1 MKHRLLKAEYLPLWF
16 SMLVMWFTLFIYVA
30 GPVRWIDKWDWA
42 EFITI
47 LLLVLYFVAFAAGYL
62 LRSKKLAKK
71 EPVLMDL
78 TEHFN
83 WKKFLRIS
91 IWINL
96 FLTVSNAQIYSS
108 TSDIISLFIQA
119 IKGIF
124 SPDAVYYGK
133 DASSRMGNVVV
144 WLTFLYSPAMYIT
157 WFLSVFK
164 FKSLEKRERIV
175 VVFTFAVELARWL
188 SVGTNK
194 GLFDIVLLFVTF
206 FLVLCMH
213 YLGRPD
219 FKTEENRALI
229 KRITIIVM
237 VALILFFAFFGMALS
252 ARVNGQYN
260 EENYAHFPYNLVPK
274 GLRFLV
280 DKAVHYLVHGYN
292 NMERIIENCEF
303 KWTFGLGNSRFSMQ
317 IVNIIFG
324 VDLTGRTY
332 PYQLKEFG
340 VDPLVS
346 WHSAYSWFASDL
358 TFVGVIV
365 LMFFAGY
372 YMCGLTYD
380 VVQRKDPVAM
390 ALLYLMVLMVVNASC
405 TNYVLAY
412 TNGFAGFWGLF
423 VIRWLQ
429 KHDKIRNKLWKVT
442 QTVCVCCIEFYHR
455 VCDFCVKWYNRA
467 VAFCTPYIRR
477 AWTSFKN
484 LLLRIVEYYKSK
496 KQNKGQ

>member
-1 MKHRLLKAEYLPLWF
+1 MKRKLLKAESLPLWF

-30 GPVRWIDKWDWA
+30 GPIRWIDKWDVF

-62 LRSKKLAKK
+62 LRSRKLSQSKLILA
-71 EPVLMDL
+71 DL
-78 TEHFN
+78 TEHLN
-83 WKKFLRIS
+83 WKKFLSIS

-108 TSDIISLFIQA
+108 TTDIFSLFGQA

-124 SPDAVYYGK
+124 SPDTVYYGK
-133 DASSRMGNVVV
+133 DASSRMGSVVV

-157 WFLSVFK
+157 WFLSVYK

-175 VVFTFAVELARWL
+175 VVFTFVVELARWL

-213 YLGRPD
+213 YLGRQD
-219 FKTEENRALI
+219 FKTQEHRLLI
-229 KRITIIVM
+229 KRITIIVL
-237 VALILFFAFFGMALS
+237 VAVIMFFAFFGMAIS

-260 EENYAHFPYNLVPK
+260 EANYASFPYNLVPK
-274 GLRFLV
+274 GMRFFV
-280 DKAVHYLVHGYN
+280 DKAVHYLVNGYN

-317 IVNIIFG
+317 VFNMLFG

-332 PYQLKEFG
+332 PYQLQNFG

-358 TFVGVIV
+358 TFAGVIV

-372 YMCGLTYD
+372 FMCGLAYD
-380 VVQRKDPVAM
+380 VVHRKDPIAM

-429 KHDKIRNKLWKVT
+429 YHDRIRNKLWNIAK
-442 QTVCVCCIEFYHR
+442 QVCALCVALSRR
-455 VCDFCVKWYNRA
+455 VRELVQMLLTWCKSLVKSMKKLIRKNR
-467 VAFCTPYIRR
+467 
-477 AWTSFKN
+477 K
-484 LLLRIVEYYKSK
+484 
-496 KQNKGQ
+496 

>member
-1 MKHRLLKAEYLPLWF
+1 MKRKLLKAEYLPLWF
-16 SMLVMWFTLFIYVA
+16 SMLVMWLTLFIYVA

-42 EFITI
+42 EAVTI
-47 LLLVLYFVAFAAGYL
+47 LLLALYFVAFAAGYL
-62 LRSKKLAKK
+62 LRSRKLVKK
-71 EPVLMDL
+71 EPISIDL

-83 WKKFLRIS
+83 WKKFLSIS

-108 TSDIISLFIQA
+108 TSDIISLFLQA
-119 IKGIF
+119 IKGVF
-124 SPDAVYYGK
+124 SPDTVYYGK

-144 WLTFLYSPAMYIT
+144 WLTFFYSPAMYIT

-213 YLGRPD
+213 YLGRSD
-219 FKTEENRALI
+219 CKTEENRAFI
-229 KRITIIVM
+229 KRITVIVL
-237 VALILFFAFFGMALS
+237 VAIILFFAFFGMALS

-260 EENYAHFPYNLVPK
+260 EANYASFPYNLIPK
-274 GLRFLV
+274 GLRFLIDKV
-280 DKAVHYLVHGYN
+280 DHYLVHGYN
-292 NMERIIENCEF
+292 NMEKIIENCEF

-317 IVNIIFG
+317 IVNILFD

-346 WHSAYSWFASDL
+346 WHSAYSWFASDI
-358 TFVGVIV
+358 TFAGVIV
-365 LMFFAGY
+365 LMFFAGFY
-372 YMCGLTYD
+372 LCGIAHD
-380 VVQRKDPVAM
+380 VIHKKDPVAM

-429 KHDKIRNKLWKVT
+429 YHDKVRNKLWDITKAT
-442 QTVCVCCIEFYHR
+442 CASCMELYHR
-455 VCDFCVKWYNRA
+455 IFDACVKYYSRIKD
-467 VAFCTPYIRR
+467 VCKPQIQRFCHYVQKVFLKI
-477 AWTSFKN
+477 
-484 LLLRIVEYYKSK
+484 LEYVSK
-496 KQNKGQ
+496 KRQ